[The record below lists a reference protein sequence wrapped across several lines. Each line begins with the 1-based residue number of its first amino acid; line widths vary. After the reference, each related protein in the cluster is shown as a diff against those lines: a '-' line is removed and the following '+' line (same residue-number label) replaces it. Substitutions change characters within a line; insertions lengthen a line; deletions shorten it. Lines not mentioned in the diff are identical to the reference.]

1 MFTAQVINRVNGS
14 SQTTGSQR
22 TEPGPEEAGL
32 GREGR
37 SRAWRRNR
45 GFDHTLMCS
54 CSDLA
59 VVVEG
64 KPGKISNVPVSMTIR
79 QAARRHLTPHLAV
92 WWRIPALRAFL
103 LIAKEPN
110 TTCNRVGEG
119 RGRGKGGTSGFEH
132 PDDGDRLFFRDLAS
146 TELRAGCWNTAVG
159 KRLCRDRSAASL
171 R

>member
-22 TEPGPEEAGL
+22 TEPRPEEAGL

-37 SRAWRRNR
+37 SRAWRQNR

-54 CSDLA
+54 CSDSA

-110 TTCNRVGEG
+110 TTCNRGWG
-119 RGRGKGGTSGFEH
+119 RERGGRVDLSIPTMEIGCFSGTWHRRS
-132 PDDGDRLFFRDLAS
+132 S
-146 TELRAGCWNTAVG
+146 ELDAGIPQWERG
-159 KRLCRDRSAASL
+159 SAGIGAQPV
-171 R
+171 